1 MYQISYLPHNNALST
16 SKAISVSKTV
26 GVKERQRKQRQ
37 EDFRKR
43 DKVLVSE
50 EHFKM
55 YFKDSCHPC
64 SLCSNCRYWMVIR
77 EVVH

>member
-1 MYQISYLPHNNALST
+1 
-16 SKAISVSKTV
+16 V
-26 GVKERQRKQRQ
+26 GVKERQRKQRE

-55 YFKDSCHPC
+55 YFKDSCHLC